1 MKVTKCE
8 KGHFYDGEKYEKCP
22 HCEQKINEE
31 PIRQRDVGR
40 DISSTYSGVLRSQDS
55 NFNAINRRTGQSAV
69 LKKTEDYDV
78 TVAYR
83 PTENDDSST
92 DKTVAYRPSGNDSSE
107 TDKTVAYRP
116 TENVSQP
123 VMKLQPLNMSEMNVQ
138 AEKRPQKKNG
148 NVLGWLVVIEGIDK
162 GDFLPLYEG
171 ENRIGDVPVMYDK
184 KKKAFYVDVF
194 RSPSPVELDGDL
206 LSVSSYLYHHSV
218 LRILDK
224 SYAVIEL
231 CRDGFDWDNCIIV
244 QRTWIC
250 DVCNT
255 ENLLQSEYCCVC
267 GKKRR

>member
-8 KGHFYDGEKYEKCP
+8 KGHFYDGEKYVKCP

-31 PIRQRDVGR
+31 PVRQREVGR

-55 NFNAINRRTGQSAV
+55 GLNAINRRPGQSAS
-69 LKKTEDYDV
+69 LKNSEDCDV

-83 PTENDDSST
+83 PTESFDSST
-92 DKTVAYRPSGNDSSE
+92 DKTVAYRPMENEPSSV
-107 TDKTVAYRP
+107 DKTVAYRP
-116 TENVSQP
+116 TENAIPQA
-123 VMKLQPLNMSEMNVQ
+123 MKLRPLNMSEVSIQ
-138 AEKRPQKKNG
+138 AEKRPQKKKG
-148 NVLGWLVVIEGIDK
+148 NVLGWLVIIEGTGK
-162 GDFLPLYEG
+162 GDYLPLYEE
-171 ENRIGDVPVMYDK
+171 ENRIGEVPVMYDK

-194 RSPSPVELDGDL
+194 RSPSPIELDGDL
-206 LSVSSYLYHHSV
+206 LSVSAYMYHHSV
-218 LRILDK
+218 LRILDT
-224 SYAVIEL
+224 SYALIEL
-231 CRDGFDWDNCIIV
+231 CRDGFDWDNPVIV